1 MAGLSN
7 AKGNLTFLKKR
18 LDTLMGAGEK
28 LVGCDYWV
36 VINGHTDMSVLI
48 RTTQLPEVARE
59 DVEDFAPS
67 GMKFSQYGAYR
78 NSGEI
83 TMSVQEVLT
92 GAVMKMVKNAVI
104 NKEMVDIDI
113 YLAPESMGGEG
124 NEPIARME
132 YCKLNVDA
140 VDMSAEDV
148 TALVRP
154 NIRVVYNWH
163 E

>member
-1 MAGLSN
+1 M
-7 AKGNLTFLKKR
+7 
-18 LDTLMGAGEK
+18 
-28 LVGCDYWV
+28 
-36 VINGHTDMSVLI
+36 
-48 RTTQLPEVARE
+48 ARE

-67 GMKFSQYGAYR
+67 GMKFSQYGPIR

-83 TMSVQEVLT
+83 ALTAQETLS
-92 GAVMKMVKNAVI
+92 GAVLKMVKNAVI
-104 NKEMVDIDI
+104 NKEMVDIDF

-124 NEPIARME
+124 NEPIARLE
-132 YCKLNVDA
+132 DCKLNTDA